1 MLHWQD
7 KVAVY
12 FRLAEHI
19 FIPVLLVSGL
29 IVTTIVLV
37 LVAHAFIVVLTL
49 AFAAAVHFYAGGV
62 LATIRRL
69 IIANV

>member
-1 MLHWQD
+1 M
-7 KVAVY
+7 AVY

-19 FIPVLLVSGL
+19 TIPVLLVYGL

-37 LVAHAFIVVLTL
+37 LVAHAFFIVVLTL
-49 AFAAAVHFYAGGV
+49 AFTAAVHFYAGGV
-62 LATIRRL
+62 LATIGRL